1 MITPNTILAKLS
13 PFNNY
18 KKIVVDDQTTSDII
32 YGLLQNHDRYK
43 NEYDKISEIFLG
55 NNVKETARNV
65 YDFLK
70 NNVKYYIE
78 PTKNQTLRSPSAI
91 IAMPM
96 GADCKSYASFILGV
110 YDSLNRK
117 GIYRVPLAYRFASYK
132 ENSKNPQHVFAVL
145 YPNTNHEIWVDP
157 VLDKFDLKK
166 QPTYYKDKKLNMAL
180 IAMSGVD
187 PQQIP
192 SLAELQATRDKL
204 VGLRDRLL
212 INGTIQPNS
221 SKELEFK
228 VAINKVTKAIQ
239 YASITGVDPYAS
251 VRKYGNMGSL
261 DVRLETG
268 RVDDIGYARA
278 EDFRSDDIGY
288 ARAEDFRSDD
298 INGIDWSNIFN
309 KLVDTA
315 GTVVT
320 NINKQP
326 SGSNIPAGY
335 YPNTY
340 NQPQQPTSSKGI
352 NIGTIAL
359 LGGAGLLVYFL
370 VKK

>member
-1 MITPNTILAKLS
+1 MITPNIILAKLS

-43 NEYDKISEIFLG
+43 SEYDKISELFLG
-55 NNVKETARNV
+55 SNVKETARNI

-70 NNVKYYIE
+70 KNVKYYIE

-91 IAMPM
+91 VAMPI

-117 GIYRVPLAYRFASYK
+117 GIYNVPLSYRFASYK

-145 YPNTNHEIWVDP
+145 YPNTDREIWVDP

-166 QPTYYKDKKLNMAL
+166 QPTYYKDKKLSMAL
-180 IAMSGVD
+180 IAMSGVQ
-187 PQQIP
+187 PQSTP
-192 SLAELQATRDKL
+192 SLADLQDIRDKL
-204 VGLRDRLL
+204 VSVRDRLL
-212 INGTIQPNS
+212 INGTLLPNS

-239 YASITGVDPYAS
+239 NASISGIDPYAS
-251 VRKYGNMGSL
+251 VRQYASVGEYNEIGKIDFNALFKSL
-261 DVRLETG
+261 VETAPAI
-268 RVDDIGYARA
+268 VSSAK
-278 EDFRSDDIGY
+278 RSGGGGG
-288 ARAEDFRSDD
+288 
-298 INGIDWSNIFN
+298 INYQ
-309 KLVDTA
+309 L
-315 GTVVT
+315 
-320 NINKQP
+320 P
-326 SGSNIPAGY
+326 E
-335 YPNTY
+335 
-340 NQPQQPTSSKGI
+340 QPTSNTGI
-352 NIGTIAL
+352 NTNTLLL
-359 LGGAGLLVYFL
+359 LGAGGLLLYFI

>member
-1 MITPNTILAKLS
+1 MITPNIILAKLS

-43 NEYDKISEIFLG
+43 NEYDKISEIFVG
-55 NNVKETARNV
+55 DNVKETARNI

-70 NNVKYYIE
+70 KNVKYYIE

-91 IAMPM
+91 VAMQM

-110 YDSLNRK
+110 FDSLNRK

-145 YPNTNHEIWVDP
+145 YPNTNREIWVDP

-166 QPTYYKDKKLNMAL
+166 QPTFYKDKKLNMAL
-180 IAMSGVD
+180 IAMSGVN
-187 PQQIP
+187 PQQQP

-212 INGTIQPNS
+212 INGTIKPNS

-228 VAINKVTKAIQ
+228 VAINQVTRAIQ
-239 YASITGVDPYAS
+239 NASITGVDPYAS
-251 VRKYGNMGSL
+251 VRKYGNMGGTDPRSDRSMDEVGAY
-261 DVRLETG
+261 DVRTDMRQQE
-268 RVDDIGYARA
+268 DIGA
-278 EDFRSDDIGY
+278 
-288 ARAEDFRSDD
+288 
-298 INGIDWSNIFN
+298 IDWNNLFKNII
-309 KLVDTA
+309 DTT
-315 GTVVT
+315 GKVLTT
-320 NINKQP
+320 PK
-326 SGSNIPAGY
+326 SGGSNTPPAGY
-335 YPNTY
+335 WNYND
-340 NQPQQPTSSKGI
+340 NQPTPPPATSNSGL
-352 NIGTIAL
+352 NIGTLAL
-359 LGGAGLLVYFL
+359 VGGAGLLVYFL